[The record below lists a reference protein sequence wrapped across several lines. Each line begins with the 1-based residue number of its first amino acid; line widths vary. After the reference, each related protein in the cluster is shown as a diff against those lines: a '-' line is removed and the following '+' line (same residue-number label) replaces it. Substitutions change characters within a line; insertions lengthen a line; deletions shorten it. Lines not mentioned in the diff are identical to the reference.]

1 MEIKR
6 ILWPTDLSGNAEKA
20 IPFVESFAK
29 KYHAE
34 IYVLYVIEELAHHE
48 PWYGEFDDS
57 HIKKIHEWEEKQ
69 AGKRLDQLCE
79 EHLEGCPLY
88 LKEIAIGDPAEEIL
102 KFIKK
107 RKINMV
113 VMTTR
118 GRTSRFA
125 FGSVTERVLKNVT
138 APVTVIPII

>member
-20 IPFVESFAK
+20 LPFVESLAK
-29 KYHAE
+29 QYHAE
-34 IYVLYVIEELAHHE
+34 IYVLYVIEELTHHE

-57 HIKKIHEWEEKQ
+57 HIKKIHEWEKKQ
-69 AGKRLDQLCE
+69 AGERLDQICE
-79 EHLEGCPLY
+79 DYLKGCPLY

-102 KFIKK
+102 KFIEK
-107 RKINMV
+107 RKIDMV

-118 GRTSRFA
+118 GRKSLFA
-125 FGSVTERVLKNVT
+125 FGSVTEKILKNVT
-138 APVTVIPII
+138 TPVTVIPIL